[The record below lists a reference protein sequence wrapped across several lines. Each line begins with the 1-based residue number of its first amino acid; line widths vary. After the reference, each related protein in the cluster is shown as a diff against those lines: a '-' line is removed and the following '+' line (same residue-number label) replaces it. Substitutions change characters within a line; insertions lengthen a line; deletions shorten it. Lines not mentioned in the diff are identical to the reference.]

1 MTNFPNLKPYLG
13 RKTSIKLPRPVM
25 KKSKA
30 EIIKEMTEIIVS
42 ARKIR
47 EEYASSA
54 RPNIVV

>member
-1 MTNFPNLKPYLG
+1 M
-13 RKTSIKLPRPVM
+13 R
-25 KKSKA
+25 KSKA

-54 RPNIVV
+54 RPSMMKIAILSPTTETYYL

>member
-13 RKTSIKLPRPVM
+13 RKSSRKLDKPIM

-47 EEYASSA
+47 EEYSSSV
-54 RPNIVV
+54 RTSMVV

>member
-13 RKTSIKLPRPVM
+13 RKTSNKLPKPVM

-47 EEYASSA
+47 EEYASTT
-54 RPNIVV
+54 RPSMVV

>member
-1 MTNFPNLKPYLG
+1 
-13 RKTSIKLPRPVM
+13 M

-47 EEYASSA
+47 EEYASNTS
-54 RPNIVV
+54 PSMVV